1 YDYWLGGKD
10 NFAVDREMGEA
21 TIKAFPELPQLSR
34 HNRAF
39 LARAVRFLA
48 GDAGIQQFLD
58 VGTGLPTANNTHEVA
73 QSVAPESRI
82 VYVDNDPLVL
92 VHARALLTSSP
103 EGRTDYI
110 QADLRD
116 TDAIVQQAAQT
127 LDLSRPVALML
138 LSILAHMPTYD
149 DARAIVQ
156 KLMSALPSGSYLT
169 VSDATNTSEAIR
181 EAERVWNESIKP
193 PYNLRSPDEITGYF
207 DGLELV
213 EPGIV
218 PVTQWRPDDVTGVPD
233 HVDAYGGIGR
243 KP

>member
-1 YDYWLGGKD
+1 
-10 NFAVDREMGEA
+10 
-21 TIKAFPELPQLSR
+21 
-34 HNRAF
+34 
-39 LARAVRFLA
+39 
-48 GDAGIQQFLD
+48 
-58 VGTGLPTANNTHEVA
+58 
-73 QSVAPESRI
+73 
-82 VYVDNDPLVL
+82 
-92 VHARALLTSSP
+92 
-103 EGRTDYI
+103 
-110 QADLRD
+110 
-116 TDAIVQQAAQT
+116 
-127 LDLSRPVALML
+127 ML